1 MLWHKQNQSHLSRI
15 KHHENDLSISS
26 TDWSIT
32 STNDSEYDTFDLVK
46 HDPLYIAVPLTIL
59 YSFILITGIIG
70 NVVTCVVIL
79 RNKYLH
85 TTTNYYLFSLAISD
99 LLLLTF
105 GLPQE
110 MYYIWSRWV
119 FTPLFLFAPVFQLFF
134 FSFQRKLS

>member
-1 MLWHKQNQSHLSRI
+1 MRN
-15 KHHENDLSISS
+15 NLSIHQPSINWS
-26 TDWSIT
+26 TT
-32 STNDSEYDTFDLVK
+32 STNNSESEFDTFDLIKK

-59 YSFILITGIIG
+59 YTFILITGIIG
-70 NVVTCVVIL
+70 NIVTCVVIL

-110 MYYIWSRWV
+110 MYYIWSR
-119 FTPLFLFAPVFQLFF
+119 
-134 FSFQRKLS
+134 